1 MTYRD
6 RFGSMPK
13 LKHDKD
19 PQQSEVINHIAGAM
33 QCDTERASRVF
44 NELRK
49 RGIIVFDRID
59 RAWHGT
65 DNRSIR
71 YTDSERIERLEIRL
85 ETLETKHRRLLAAYR
100 AHIQLGGSP

>member
-1 MTYRD
+1 
-6 RFGSMPK
+6 MPK
-13 LKHDKD
+13 LKHDKN

-59 RAWHGT
+59 RA
-65 DNRSIR
+65 
-71 YTDSERIERLEIRL
+71 
-85 ETLETKHRRLLAAYR
+85 
-100 AHIQLGGSP
+100 

>member
-1 MTYRD
+1 MTYRE
-6 RFGSMPK
+6 RFGTMPK

-19 PQQSEVINHIAGAM
+19 ANKSEVIGHIVGEM
-33 QCDTERASRVF
+33 QCDNERASRVF

-65 DNRSIR
+65 DNRTIR
-71 YTDSERIERLEIRL
+71 YTDSERIERLEKRIENL
-85 ETLETKHRRLLAAYR
+85 ETRHRKLLAAYR

>member
-6 RFGSMPK
+6 RFGTMPK
-13 LKHDKD
+13 LKHDKNSG
-19 PQQSEVINHIAGAM
+19 QSEVISHIAGAM

-59 RAWHGT
+59 RAWHGS

-71 YTDSERIERLEIRL
+71 YTDSERIERLEKRL
-85 ETLETKHRRLLAAYR
+85 ENLETKHRKLLAAYR

>member
-6 RFGSMPK
+6 RFGTMPK
-13 LKHDKD
+13 LKHDKNSG
-19 PQQSEVINHIAGAM
+19 QSDVINHIAGEM
-33 QCDTERASRVF
+33 QCDNERASRVF

-59 RAWHGT
+59 RAWHGS
-65 DNRSIR
+65 DNRTIR
-71 YTDSERIERLEIRL
+71 YTDSERIERLEKRI
-85 ETLETKHRRLLAAYR
+85 ENLETKHRKLLAAYR